1 MNVDNSYRTKERQCG
16 NTQHLLAPDAVTGM
30 KPSRLSHPQQCTG
43 LQKPGQ
49 LSTLSFPRLF
59 FPVPASQAMRRAAC
73 RPPFPISCFIS
84 REICFLLA
92 VIGIQA
98 PPDVGIRIFNA
109 IFYAGENMHIL
120 PFQWHII

>member
-1 MNVDNSYRTKERQCG
+1 MNADNSYRTKDRQCG
-16 NTQHLLAPDAVTGM
+16 NTQHLLATGM

-49 LSTLSFPRLF
+49 LSTLSSPRLFF
-59 FPVPASQAMRRAAC
+59 FPVPASRAMRRAAC

-84 REICFLLA
+84 REICFLPA

-98 PPDVGIRIFNA
+98 PPDVGIRVFNA
-109 IFYAGENMHIL
+109 IFYAGENVHIL